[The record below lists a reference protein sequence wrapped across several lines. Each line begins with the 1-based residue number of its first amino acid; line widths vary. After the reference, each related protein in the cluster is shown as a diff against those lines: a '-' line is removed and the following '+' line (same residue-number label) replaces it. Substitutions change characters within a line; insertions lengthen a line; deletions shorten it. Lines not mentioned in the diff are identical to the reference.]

1 MSVISQ
7 RRIAASILKVGQNR
21 IWLDPEDMDAISSAI
36 TRTEIRKL
44 IHEGAIRTLPERGSS
59 KGRARTVKSKKRA
72 GRRSGPGS
80 RKGASLSRKT
90 AWMLRIR
97 AIRNRLR
104 ELRDKRMIQTETYR
118 RLFLMAKGGSFRSA
132 SHLDEYIEARKLA
145 RKR

>member
-80 RKGASLSRKT
+80 RKGASLPRKT

>member
-21 IWLDPEDMDAISSAI
+21 IWLDPEDMDAITSAI

-80 RKGASLSRKT
+80 RKGASLPRKT

>member
-1 MSVISQ
+1 MSGKSQ
-7 RRIAASILKVGQNR
+7 RRIAATILKVGKNK

-44 IHEGAIRTLPERGSS
+44 IHEGAIRAYPEVGTS
-59 KGRARTVKSKKRA
+59 KGRARTVKLKKRA
-72 GRRSGPGS
+72 GRRRGAGS
-80 RKGASLSRKT
+80 RKGASFPRKT

-104 ELRDKRMIQTETYR
+104 ELRDKHMIQTQTYR
-118 RLFLMAKGGSFRSA
+118 KLFLMAKGGTFRSA
-132 SHLDEYIEARKLA
+132 SHLDEYVEAHKLA

>member
-1 MSVISQ
+1 MSARSQ
-7 RRIAASILKVGQNR
+7 RRIAANILKIGENR
-21 IWLDPEDMDAISSAI
+21 VWLDPEDMDAISSAI

-44 IHEGAIRTLPERGSS
+44 IHEGAIRTQPEKGSS

-80 RKGASLSRKT
+80 RKGASLPRKT
-90 AWMLRIR
+90 AWILRIR

>member
-80 RKGASLSRKT
+80 RKGASLPRKT
-90 AWMLRIR
+90 AWILRIR

>member
-1 MSVISQ
+1 MSARSQ
-7 RRIAASILKVGQNR
+7 RRIAANILKVGENR

-44 IHEGAIRTLPERGSS
+44 IHEGAIRTHPEAGVSR
-59 KGRARTVKSKKRA
+59 GRARAVKLKKRA
-72 GRRSGPGS
+72 GRRSGLGS
-80 RKGASLSRKT
+80 RKGASLPRKT

-104 ELRDKRMIQTETYR
+104 ELRDKHMIPTQTYR
-118 RLFLMAKGGSFRSA
+118 KLFLMAKGGSFRSA
-132 SHLDEYIEARKLA
+132 SHLNEYVEAHKLS

>member
-21 IWLDPEDMDAISSAI
+21 IWLDPEDMDAITSAI

-59 KGRARTVKSKKRA
+59 KGRARIVKSKKRA

-80 RKGASLSRKT
+80 RKGASLPRKT
-90 AWMLRIR
+90 AWILRIR